1 MQVHKIQ
8 NNNQTSFKKII
19 YDDAFTEQITKKDFK
34 DPELNKI
41 YNKLVESQKNNPI
54 NIIMSLFPIDKNE
67 IPMDD
72 ERWNNWYWY
81 LKAKV
86 GKRVFEQ
93 KTTSHSTDYKPS
105 ITFLKRACLYADFLN
120 IKSNIFKFLKLGK

>member
-1 MQVHKIQ
+1 MQVHRIQ
-8 NNNQTSFKKII
+8 SNNQTSFKEII

-34 DPELNKI
+34 NHKLSKI
-41 YNKLVESQKNNPI
+41 YNKLVESQKNNSV

-67 IPMDD
+67 IPMDN
-72 ERWNNWYWY
+72 ERWDNWYWY
-81 LKAKV
+81 LKATV

-93 KTTSHSTDYKPS
+93 KTTSHFTDYQPS

-120 IKSNIFKFLKLGK
+120 NKQKILKFLKLGK

>member
-1 MQVHKIQ
+1 MQVHRIQ
-8 NNNQTSFKKII
+8 SNNQTSFKEII

-34 DPELNKI
+34 NPELNKI

-67 IPMDD
+67 IPMDN
-72 ERWNNWYWY
+72 ERWDNWYWY
-81 LKAKV
+81 QKATV
-86 GKRVFEQ
+86 RKRVFKQ
-93 KTTSHSTDYKPS
+93 KTTLHSTDYQPS

-120 IKSNIFKFLKLGK
+120 NKQKLLKFLKLGK

>member
-1 MQVHKIQ
+1 MLVHRISS
-8 NNNQTSFKKII
+8 NNQTSFKEVI

>member
-1 MQVHKIQ
+1 MQVHRIQ
-8 NNNQTSFKKII
+8 NNNQTSFKEVI

-34 DPELNKI
+34 DPELKKI

-67 IPMDD
+67 IPMDN
-72 ERWNNWYWY
+72 ERWDNWYWY
-81 LKAKV
+81 LKATV
-86 GKRVFEQ
+86 GKRVFKQ
-93 KTTSHSTDYKPS
+93 KTTSHFTDYQPS

-120 IKSNIFKFLKLGK
+120 IKSNILKFLKLGK